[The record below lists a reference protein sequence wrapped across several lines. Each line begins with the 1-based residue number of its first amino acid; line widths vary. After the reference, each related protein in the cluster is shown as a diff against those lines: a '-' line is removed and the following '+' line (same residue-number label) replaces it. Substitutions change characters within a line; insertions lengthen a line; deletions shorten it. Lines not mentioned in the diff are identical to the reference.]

1 MNVRRMKLD
10 VEKTS
15 IPLRLRELWGSCACE
30 GDFEGRLVESSN
42 SKRSLTPSTENDVR
56 GSED

>member
-1 MNVRRMKLD
+1 MKLD
-10 VEKTS
+10 VEKIS

-42 SKRSLTPSTENDVR
+42 SKRSLTPSTETDVR
-56 GSED
+56 GSEG